1 MAKITA
7 YAWASGLIEFGQTLP
22 NGALPIITG
31 EENRIR
37 DLIDINARHSRSGN
51 ELLVPG
57 VPEASNQHEGCN
69 ALMRFTDLITR
80 EYIEK

>member
-57 VPEASNQHEGCN
+57 VPEASNQHEGCK